1 MNIKTWIAA
10 MAAAACGAVTAA
22 GASPLDIS
30 YEEIPLEKIKAED
43 TLILSDSPEY
53 ARNYGILAE
62 GTVLKGKGRIYYY
75 HVNETGKPARLAV
88 YGVSDKGEEIKV
100 VRTLRGE
107 PSRSYVPTGKTLSF
121 REVTAKQQPPRNVM
135 LEKGKR
141 TILFEDNAK
150 GIRQDDL
157 VSGIVEV
164 ETSSPVRFGAAILP
178 YEGSVEKHLEKARYL
193 PPDSHEMRGTF
204 PMHVYFESGVW
215 DAEKNAGKIELGSAE
230 STAFFRKEGTNL
242 ISSGGKIRGTT
253 VLPAI

>member
-88 YGVSDKGEEIKV
+88 YGVSDKREEIKV

-141 TILFEDNAK
+141 TILFEDNVK

-157 VSGIVEV
+157 VSGMVEV

-215 DAEKNAGKIELGSAE
+215 DAEKAQEKLNWVLLKAQR
-230 STAFFRKEGTNL
+230 FFKKEGTNL

-253 VLPAI
+253 ALPAI

>member
-1 MNIKTWIAA
+1 

-204 PMHVYFESGVW
+204 LLKAACGTRKKTQ
-215 DAEKNAGKIELGSAE
+215 EKLNWVLPKAQH
-230 STAFFRKEGTNL
+230 FFRKEGTNL

>member
-1 MNIKTWIAA
+1 

-121 REVTAKQQPPRNVM
+121 REK
-135 LEKGKR
+135 
-141 TILFEDNAK
+141 
-150 GIRQDDL
+150 
-157 VSGIVEV
+157 
-164 ETSSPVRFGAAILP
+164 
-178 YEGSVEKHLEKARYL
+178 
-193 PPDSHEMRGTF
+193 
-204 PMHVYFESGVW
+204 
-215 DAEKNAGKIELGSAE
+215 
-230 STAFFRKEGTNL
+230 
-242 ISSGGKIRGTT
+242 
-253 VLPAI
+253 